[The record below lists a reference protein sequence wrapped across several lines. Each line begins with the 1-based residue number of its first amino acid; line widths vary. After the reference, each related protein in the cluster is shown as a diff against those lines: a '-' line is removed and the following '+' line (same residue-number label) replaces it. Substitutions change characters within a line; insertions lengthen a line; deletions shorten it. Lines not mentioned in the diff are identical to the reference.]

1 MSGTASK
8 FCYVITWL
16 HLTVASTLYRLQCF
30 TFWFP
35 PLPLDR
41 HGFSFAWKRRIA
53 ENVHVLYCLV
63 RNCVPLNLSTSFQL
77 CWISGLVVF
86 WIGSTC
92 PRSPRVSTFTD
103 DTRCY
108 CQTNNGLPAWIRHS
122 LILVGTQS
130 QQNFPDCA
138 TSSTALF
145 SLAKKIPW
153 KLWSCCS
160 SLGENVQAM
169 QGLHRGH

>member
-1 MSGTASK
+1 M
-8 FCYVITWL
+8 FFW
-16 HLTVASTLYRLQCF
+16 
-30 TFWFP
+30 TF
-35 PLPLDR
+35 
-41 HGFSFAWKRRIA
+41 
-53 ENVHVLYCLV
+53 
-63 RNCVPLNLSTSFQL
+63 STSFQL

-160 SLGENVQAM
+160 LTRWKCWCHAGTSPRALSKWVLRVWNALYQWLKVLFDKRCLVGAPALITDMLLRARKSTNLAHTHYYVKTS
-169 QGLHRGH
+169 